1 MKMVRISFITR
12 ASRTLSSEDIRDL
25 FTQFLDRAPDI
36 KEVSNQL
43 AREGKYLLKS
53 RENATYAHVL
63 RDQIDHP
70 IFEID
75 GKSDRFDRPKSESI
89 RRDVRVDDV
98 TYERMHLIS
107 AVSGFSFARLAR
119 LAVAESTLRLR
130 PERGM
135 KDFKQH
141 GTVDVERADGD
152 PQQYDL
158 SGDLMTS
165 S

>member
-1 MKMVRISFITR
+1 MPAIDFITQ
-12 ASRTLSSEDIRDL
+12 ASRTLSAEDIRDL
-25 FTQFLDRAPDI
+25 FKQFLDRTPDI

-43 AREGKYLLKS
+43 VREGKRLLQS

-75 GKSDRFDRPKSESI
+75 GKSDRFDRPKSESV
-89 RRDVRVDDV
+89 RRRVIVDDV
-98 TYERMHLIS
+98 TYERMRLVS
-107 AVSGFSFARLAR
+107 AVSGFSVARLAR

-141 GTVDVERADGD
+141 GPVDVERADVD

-158 SGDLMTS
+158 FGDLITS
-165 S
+165 L